1 MSGAYT
7 LGTTDVA
14 DTFAEAFPMR
24 FARLVITA
32 VSEDWA
38 LERRGSPPR

>member
-1 MSGAYT
+1 MSFTIGRT
-7 LGTTDVA
+7 EVV

-32 VSEDWA
+32 A
-38 LERRGSPPR
+38 TPGGRTRRRAR